1 MYKFYGI
8 KASLTYAAMSEKK
21 KKKVFPLFSSLYG
34 KSLKRSQPAPI
45 SSLSKEDNK

>member
-21 KKKVFPLFSSLYG
+21 KKKGIPSLLIIVW
-34 KSLKRSQPAPI
+34 KILEKITARPHLLSL
-45 SSLSKEDNK
+45 

>member
-21 KKKVFPLFSSLYG
+21 EE
-34 KSLKRSQPAPI
+34 KRY
-45 SSLSKEDNK
+45 SLSSHHCMENP